1 MGREVLVKR
10 IQEYI
15 TSPTD
20 QPMVVY
26 GETGTGK
33 TSLLAKAASHVI
45 QWLGPECSPILILRF
60 LGMIF
65 HSRN

>member
-15 TSPTD
+15 VSQTD

-26 GETGTGK
+26 GDTGTGK
-33 TSLLAKAASHVI
+33 TSLLAKAASHVV
-45 QWLGPECSPILILRF
+45 QWLGPECRPILILRF
-60 LGMIF
+60 LGNLFYSMF
-65 HSRN
+65 